1 MTAFATGVAAG
12 PTLFLGLLGEGFYM
26 APRGMGAI
34 AAIATESDIDDL
46 AGAIGRSLAA
56 LQREPQ
62 AAGV

>member
-1 MTAFATGVAAG
+1 
-12 PTLFLGLLGEGFYM
+12 M

-34 AAIATESDIDDL
+34 AAIATEADIDDL